1 MNYNNTPPIKRLYL
15 NPYKIILRKKI
26 MDGFADFSNGNY
38 QTLLKLYAENV
49 HQHFEGNHAL
59 GGERFSKAKV
69 ELWFQRFV
77 RLLPSKFLIKDMII
91 QGGPWNT
98 VVIMEFQ
105 DTVSPKNVP
114 PYTNNGIMKAVVKW
128 GKATDVHIYV
138 DTAKIEN
145 ALRALAQNGFEE
157 AAEQA
162 IE

>member
-1 MNYNNTPPIKRLYL
+1 MNYDNKPPITRFYL
-15 NPYKIILRKKI
+15 NPYKIILRNKI
-26 MDGFADFSNGNY
+26 VKGFTDFSNGNY

-59 GGERFSKAKV
+59 SGERFSKEKV

-105 DTVSPKNVP
+105 DTVSPEGVESYK
-114 PYTNNGIMKAVVKW
+114 NNGIMKAVVKW

-138 DTAKIEN
+138 DTAKIEK
-145 ALRALAQNGFEE
+145 ALQQLAKNGVEE
-157 AAEQA
+157 AHAQP